1 MVSSTDQI
9 RKQVVLKAPL
19 ARVWRAISDAEQ
31 FGAWFGVAFDG
42 PFAAG
47 STMQGTIAGTK
58 ADPDVAAEMQ
68 AYNGQR
74 FTFEIVA
81 IEPMTRFAYRWHPF
95 AIERGVD
102 YSHEPT
108 TLVTFELAEVAGGTQ
123 LTITESGFDALP
135 EARRGDAFEANDGG
149 WTTQSE
155 LVAKYLALY
164 P

>member
-9 RKQVVLKAPL
+9 VKRVVLKAAL
-19 ARVWRAISDAEQ
+19 SRVWRAISDAEQ
-31 FGAWFGVAFDG
+31 FGSWFGIAFDG

-47 STMQGTIAGTK
+47 ATIQGTIAGTQV
-58 ADPDVAAEMQ
+58 DPDIAAQME
-68 AYNGQR
+68 AYSGLQ
-74 FTFEIVA
+74 FTFEVVA

-95 AIERGVD
+95 AIERSVD

-135 EARRGDAFEANDGG
+135 EARRRDAFEANDEG

-155 LVAKYLALY
+155 LISTYLALY